1 MKELIFT
8 HSSDFV
14 SMDPLQTVKLC
25 DQWFNSDYSKVARA
39 LKDTKEL
46 CYSFAT
52 TVLEQKEQ
60 EIIYE
65 CEHSDAV
72 TGYRPS
78 KKYVDLILIFV
89 ETLCHKRYRSK
100 IVEYVSRQYFPI
112 EESLKICEAKGA
124 LEASAILY
132 KRNSDYFKAIDLYT

>member
-1 MKELIFT
+1 M
-8 HSSDFV
+8 
-14 SMDPLQTVKLC
+14 
-25 DQWFNSDYSKVARA
+25 
-39 LKDTKEL
+39 
-46 CYSFAT
+46 
-52 TVLEQKEQ
+52 
-60 EIIYE
+60 
-65 CEHSDAV
+65 

-124 LEASAILY
+124 LEASAVLY
-132 KRNSDYFKAIDLYT
+132 KRNSDYFKAIDLYTQVLVQLGLEIIDTLFDILFQEMDKSNEHVQRFDSIMAQMVKICDK